1 MKEKLATLLS
11 AWDIHP
17 DNEALDRFELYAKL
31 LEDFGRHLN
40 LVADTDPEEIA
51 VRHFMDSLALL
62 HMNMKNGASAI
73 DVGTG
78 AGFPGVPVKI
88 MRPDLNVTLLDSMGK
103 RLDFLSE
110 VKEKLGLDGLEIINA
125 RAEEAACHD
134 EHRDKYDY
142 VFSRAVARMN
152 ILTEICLPFT
162 AVGGEFY
169 AMKSRQAAEEAA
181 EAATAVRILGGC
193 FSEDFHYKL
202 PGKDMELIIL
212 RVKKLHSTPNG
223 YPRRFS
229 KIKQKP
235 L

>member
-1 MKEKLATLLS
+1 MKDKLAALFSL
-11 AWDIHP
+11 WNLQP
-17 DNEALDRFELYAKL
+17 DDKAFDRFDIYASL
-31 LEDFGRHLN
+31 LKERGEKLN

-62 HMNMKNGASAI
+62 NLNLKDGALAI

-78 AGFPGVPVKI
+78 AGFPGIPIKI
-88 MRPDLNVTLLDSMGK
+88 MRPDINVTLLDSMGK
-103 RLDFLSE
+103 RLEFLSE
-110 VKEKLGLDGLEIINA
+110 VKEKLDLKGLEIINA
-125 RAEEAACHD
+125 RAEEAANLK

-152 ILTEICLPFT
+152 MLTELCLPFA

-169 AMKSRQAAEEAA
+169 AMKSRQASDEAKEAA
-181 EAATAVRILGGC
+181 MAVKTLGGC
-193 FSEDFHYKL
+193 FLDDFNYTL
-202 PGKDMELIIL
+202 PGKDMLLVIL
-212 RVKKLHSTPNG
+212 KIRKISPTPKG